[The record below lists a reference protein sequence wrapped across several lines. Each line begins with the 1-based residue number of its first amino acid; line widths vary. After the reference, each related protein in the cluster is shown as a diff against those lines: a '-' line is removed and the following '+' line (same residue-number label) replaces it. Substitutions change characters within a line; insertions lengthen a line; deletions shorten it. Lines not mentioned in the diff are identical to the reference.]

1 MKGLSLEM
9 VGIFAGAVDF
19 IAQKG
24 MPKAGHMYTDLVG
37 AACLKTALY
46 IGGVPETFQNLIM
59 GDGILA
65 VFVVD
70 GHFLAVNRVTADWPL
85 YGSLILLQIAGNNS
99 PVSALDGMVLQLL
112 GQIPVCG
119 VIFAHK
125 KCPGGVFV
133 NAVDNA
139 GTHYSVDSGK
149 ISLAVVHNGIC
160 QGSAGV
166 PVLYL

>member
-70 GHFLAVNRVTADWPL
+70 GPFSCGQQGDGRLAPL
-85 YGSLILLQIAGNNS
+85 RFPHPPSDCRKQ
-99 PVSALDGMVLQLL
+99 
-112 GQIPVCG
+112 
-119 VIFAHK
+119 
-125 KCPGGVFV
+125 
-133 NAVDNA
+133 
-139 GTHYSVDSGK
+139 
-149 ISLAVVHNGIC
+149 
-160 QGSAGV
+160 
-166 PVLYL
+166 

>member
-1 MKGLSLEM
+1 MYKPKDHGMKGLSLEM

-70 GHFLAVNRVTADWPL
+70 GHFLRST
-85 YGSLILLQIAGNNS
+85 G
-99 PVSALDGMVLQLL
+99 
-112 GQIPVCG
+112 
-119 VIFAHK
+119 
-125 KCPGGVFV
+125 
-133 NAVDNA
+133 
-139 GTHYSVDSGK
+139 
-149 ISLAVVHNGIC
+149 
-160 QGSAGV
+160 
-166 PVLYL
+166 